1 MQGAQAALH
10 KINEQLECPVCL
22 ETYSDPRVLPCLHSF
37 CCGCVEEIVS
47 AKTDA
52 ALREQP
58 TVHVTCPVCRKGAAL
73 PNGPKSLPINFLV
86 NGLLDALALT
96 EAGVE
101 EQSPNSG
108 KVRFD
113 VPPPPPQG
121 LVGSYRASNCF
132 RLRAARGRHN
142 AKSVNGPLL
151 RHAAWTV
158 FGTYAHRTTSTTSA
172 LSARSRTRSWAC
184 PNFAN

>member
-1 MQGAQAALH
+1 MQGAEAALH

-113 VPPPPPQG
+113 VPLLPRVGLALTAPPIAFP
-121 LVGSYRASNCF
+121 
-132 RLRAARGRHN
+132 
-142 AKSVNGPLL
+142 
-151 RHAAWTV
+151 
-158 FGTYAHRTTSTTSA
+158 
-172 LSARSRTRSWAC
+172 
-184 PNFAN
+184 